1 MRLVANRLFSER
13 SLQEAITDFAASKL
27 RELLPA
33 PKQPAPA
40 LMPENPGSA
49 NGTDVTRWL
58 SVLKPHPC
66 TAKAERSGPH
76 VVTKPKRLQL
86 CILIYSLKSH

>member
-40 LMPENPGSA
+40 LMAGHPGSA
-49 NGTDVTRWL
+49 NGADRRSL
-58 SVLKPHPC
+58 
-66 TAKAERSGPH
+66 AECRKVPVHAQRS
-76 VVTKPKRLQL
+76 
-86 CILIYSLKSH
+86 

>member
-40 LMPENPGSA
+40 LIAGNFGSA
-49 NGTDVTRWL
+49 NGTDHHPRAECVQVTA
-58 SVLKPHPC
+58 VHGQC
-66 TAKAERSGPH
+66 
-76 VVTKPKRLQL
+76 
-86 CILIYSLKSH
+86 

>member
-13 SLQEAITDFAASKL
+13 SLQEAITNFSVSKL

-40 LMPENPGSA
+40 LIAGNAGST
-49 NGTDVTRWL
+49 NGADQHSLAQCTRVTSMHSQR
-58 SVLKPHPC
+58 
-66 TAKAERSGPH
+66 
-76 VVTKPKRLQL
+76 
-86 CILIYSLKSH
+86 

>member
-40 LMPENPGSA
+40 LMAGTPGSA
-49 NGTDVTRWL
+49 NGA
-58 SVLKPHPC
+58 SP
-66 TAKAERSGPH
+66 S
-76 VVTKPKRLQL
+76 
-86 CILIYSLKSH
+86 LIGQAY